1 MVATEIQIQLF
12 NQIRSL
18 LPAHIS
24 LSEKIASLLEI
35 SIDSSYRRIR
45 GEKELSFE
53 EISRLCI
60 EFNISIDQILNLG
73 EGKVLFSGRF
83 INPEKF
89 RFEDALRQILKQ
101 LQRIN
106 SFEEKKLI
114 YQNKDISF
122 FFYLMFPDMIAFKY
136 FVWMKSHF
144 QFPEFRNTPF
154 SFNVLTEEQE
164 SLIRQIKQTFIKIP
178 SIEIMNPDN
187 ILTDLRQIEY
197 YKVTQ
202 AFQSAEDL
210 NRIYDGVEK
219 MVAHLELLAQLGRKF
234 LPGEDFE
241 KEGCP
246 HTIYVHDF
254 HYGDNEAVAL
264 VGENKMT
271 VLTHSAINV
280 ITTNDQKMSEYSW
293 EFMQN
298 IIRKSTLISVTGE
311 KARTRFF
318 NLIRERIHE
327 FKSNK
332 VKSLIH

>member
-1 MVATEIQIQLF
+1 MDAIEIQLQFF

-24 LSEKIASLLEI
+24 LSEKIASLLDI

-53 EISRLCI
+53 ELSRLCI
-60 EFNISIDQILNLG
+60 EFNISLDQILNLG

-83 INPEKF
+83 ISPEKF

-114 YQNKDISF
+114 YQNKDISI

-136 FVWMKSHF
+136 YVWMKSHF
-144 QFPEFRNTPF
+144 QFPEFKNTPF
-154 SFNVLTEEQE
+154 SFDILTEEQE
-164 SLIRQIKQTFIKIP
+164 NLIRQIKQSFITIP

-197 YKVTQ
+197 FKVTQ

-210 NRIYDGVEK
+210 NRIYEGVEK
-219 MVAHLELLAQLGRKF
+219 MIAHLELLAQRGQKF
-234 LPGEDFE
+234 LPGEDMD

-327 FKSNK
+327 FKSDK

>member
-1 MVATEIQIQLF
+1 MDSTEIQIQLF

-24 LSEKIASLLEI
+24 LPEKIASLLDI

-53 EISRLCI
+53 ELSRLCI
-60 EFNISIDQILNLG
+60 EFNISIDQVLNLG

-83 INPEKF
+83 ISPDKF

-106 SFEEKKLI
+106 SFEEKKLV

-136 FVWMKSHF
+136 FVWMKTHF
-144 QFPEFRNTPF
+144 QFPEFKNSPF
-154 SFNVLTEEQE
+154 SFDVLTEEQE
-164 SLIRQIKQTFIKIP
+164 SLIRQIKQSFITIP

-197 YKVTQ
+197 FKVTG
-202 AFQSAEDL
+202 AFQSADDL
-210 NRIYDGVEK
+210 NRVYEGVEK
-219 MVAHLELLAQLGRKF
+219 MIAHIELQAQLGRKF
-234 LPGEDFE
+234 LPGEDPD

-246 HTIYVHDF
+246 HTLYVHDF

-264 VGENKMT
+264 VGDNKMT
-271 VLTHSAINV
+271 VLTHAAINV
-280 ITTNDQKMSEYSW
+280 ITTNDKQMSDYSW
-293 EFMQN
+293 DFMQN
-298 IIRKSTLISVTGE
+298 IIRKSTLISVAGE

-327 FKSNK
+327 FRSDK
-332 VKSLIH
+332 VKSLLH

>member
-1 MVATEIQIQLF
+1 MDSTEIQIQLF

-24 LSEKIASLLEI
+24 LSEKIASVLDI

-53 EISRLCI
+53 ELSRICI
-60 EFNISIDQILNLG
+60 EFNTSLDQILNLG

-83 INPEKF
+83 ISPEKF

-136 FVWMKSHF
+136 YVWMKSHF
-144 QFPEFRNTPF
+144 QFPEFKNTPF
-154 SFNVLTEEQE
+154 SFDILTEEQE
-164 SLIRQIKQTFIKIP
+164 SLIRQIKQSFITIP

-197 YKVTQ
+197 FKVTQ

-210 NRIYDGVEK
+210 NRIYVGVEK
-219 MVAHLELLAQLGRKF
+219 MIAHLELLAQLGRKF
-234 LPGEDFE
+234 LPGEEMD
-241 KEGCP
+241 KVGCP

-327 FKSNK
+327 FKSDK

>member
-1 MVATEIQIQLF
+1 M
-12 NQIRSL
+12 
-18 LPAHIS
+18 
-24 LSEKIASLLEI
+24 
-35 SIDSSYRRIR
+35 
-45 GEKELSFE
+45 SFE
-53 EISRLCI
+53 ELSCLCI
-60 EFNISIDQILNLG
+60 EFNISLDQILNLG

-83 INPEKF
+83 ITPEKF

-144 QFPEFRNTPF
+144 QFPEFKNTPF
-154 SFNVLTEEQE
+154 SFDVLTEEQQ
-164 SLIRQIKQTFIKIP
+164 SLIRQIKQSFITIP
-178 SIEIMNPDN
+178 SVEIMNPDN

-197 YKVTQ
+197 FKVTG
-202 AFQSAEDL
+202 AFQSADDL

-219 MVAHLELLAQLGRKF
+219 MISHLELLAQQGRKF
-234 LPGEDFE
+234 LPGDDMG
-241 KEGCP
+241 KAGCP

-280 ITTNDQKMSEYSW
+280 ITTNDKKMSEYSW
-293 EFMQN
+293 DFMQN

-327 FKSNK
+327 FRSDK
-332 VKSLIH
+332 VKSLLH

>member
-1 MVATEIQIQLF
+1 MDSTEIQMQLF
-12 NQIRSL
+12 NQIRSF

-24 LSEKIASLLEI
+24 LSEKIASLLDI

-53 EISRLCI
+53 ELSKLCI
-60 EFNISIDQILNLG
+60 EFNISLDQVLNPG

-83 INPEKF
+83 ISPEIF

-136 FVWMKSHF
+136 FVWMKTHF
-144 QFPEFRNTPF
+144 QFPEFKNTPF
-154 SFNVLTEEQE
+154 SFDVLTEEQQ
-164 SLIRQIKQTFIKIP
+164 SLISQILKSFISIP

-197 YKVTQ
+197 FKVTG
-202 AFQSAEDL
+202 AFQSPADL
-210 NRIYDGVEK
+210 NRIYDSVEK
-219 MVAHLELLAQLGRKF
+219 MIAHLELLAQQGRKF
-234 LPGEDFE
+234 LPGGDPD

-264 VGENKMT
+264 VGDHKMT

-280 ITTNDQKMSEYSW
+280 ITTNDPIMSEYSW
-293 EFMQN
+293 DFMQN

-318 NLIRERIHE
+318 NLIRERIQE
-327 FKSNK
+327 FRSDK
-332 VKSLIH
+332 VKSLIN